1 MKKIDEKIS
10 SNGRVIIPKK
20 WRDALGIG
28 DNSAVE
34 LRLTDE
40 KEIIIRKKIHPLEID
55 DELFSEFTPFTDE
68 EAEQA
73 KQSLFPTKKWSA
85 PEQESAE

>member
-20 WRDALGIG
+20 WREALGMN
-28 DNSAVE
+28 DNSSVE

-40 KEIIIRKKIHPLEID
+40 KEIIIRKKIHPLELED
-55 DELFSEFTPFTDE
+55 DLFSDFTPFTDE
-68 EAEQA
+68 EAELA
-73 KQSLFPTKKWSA
+73 KQSLFPTKKWS
-85 PEQESAE
+85 ETGQESD